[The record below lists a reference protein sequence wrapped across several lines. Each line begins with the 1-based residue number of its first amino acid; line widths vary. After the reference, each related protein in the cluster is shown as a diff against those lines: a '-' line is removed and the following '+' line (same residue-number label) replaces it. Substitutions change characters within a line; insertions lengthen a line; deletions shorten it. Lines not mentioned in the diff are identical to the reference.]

1 MATAAPILSL
11 IAGLVALIGLGG
23 AHFGLLSPLAGFEL
37 FAVGALLGGLVSV
50 IVALIG
56 LYLSRGGRN
65 PEGRRGSLVGL
76 ASGLGLLIL
85 VLAAAAT
92 GGDTAAAKKAINDI
106 TTDLENPP
114 SFRPAS
120 VVPDYRDRDMSYPI
134 EFVAIVREAYP
145 DLSPLHLDASPREG
159 FDRAIAAAES
169 LGWEIVARAPN
180 SGVFDAQDVSAVFRF
195 VDDITVRV
203 VPEKGGSRIDIRSKS
218 RDGKSDLGAN
228 AARIRRFFDALRKA
242 PDGP

>member
-11 IAGLVALIGLGG
+11 LAGGVALAGLGG
-23 AHFGLLSPLAGFEL
+23 AHFGILSPFTGFKV
-37 FAVGALLGGLVSV
+37 FAVGALLGGLASV
-50 IVALIG
+50 IVALVG
-56 LYLSRGGRN
+56 LYLSRGGRD

-92 GGDTAAAKKAINDI
+92 GGDAPPINDI

-114 SFRPAS
+114 AFRPAS

-134 EFVAIVREAYP
+134 DFVAIVREAYP
-145 DLSPLHLDASPREG
+145 DLSPLHLDTPPEEG

-169 LGWEIVARAPN
+169 LGWEIVARAP
-180 SGVFDAQDVSAVFRF
+180 SDGVFDAQDVSAVFRF

-203 VPEKGGSRIDIRSKS
+203 VPEDGGSRIDIRSKS

-228 AARIRRFFDALRKA
+228 AARIRRFLDALREQ
-242 PDGP
+242 PDGS